1 MKSHAITTIKLAG
14 TAKPPVKPSTKPARK
29 QAIKSGA
36 KPTSKV
42 ASQPKPSPNP
52 VLMALAA
59 NLKRYR
65 IAANKSQV
73 ELAFDVE
80 LDRTYVSLMERGL
93 ANPSVNTLAAVCHCL
108 NITLP
113 QLFENISHTLRP
125 TAADGEL
132 RRKNQASHDK
142 PKLLGNRRSALR

>member
-1 MKSHAITTIKLAG
+1 MKSHAITTTKAAG
-14 TAKPPVKPSTKPARK
+14 TSKPSLKPSTKPA
-29 QAIKSGA
+29 IK
-36 KPTSKV
+36 PDTKV
-42 ASQPKPSPNP
+42 ASKPKPSPNP
-52 VLMALAA
+52 VLLALAV

-80 LDRTYVSLMERGL
+80 LDRTYVSLMERSL
-93 ANPSVNTLAAVCHCL
+93 ANPSVKTLAAVCHCL

-113 QLFENISHTLRP
+113 QLFENITYTLKP
-125 TAADGEL
+125 TADDGEQ

-142 PKLLGNRRSALR
+142 PKLLGSRRSALR